1 MHAHKARVNVTD
13 AREVRVKLPSD
24 FPPGAA
30 EVTVTAD
37 VARGEDV
44 ALASGQRAAEEFEA
58 WLGGLLKRLP
68 KAPILPPEAMDRAQ
82 IYDE

>member
-13 AREVRVKLPSD
+13 AREVLVHLPSD
-24 FPPGAA
+24 FPRGEADVIVTAGAA
-30 EVTVTAD
+30 SGRD
-37 VARGEDV
+37 VSHPR
-44 ALASGQRAAEEFEA
+44 GQRAAEDFEA

-68 KAPILPPEAMDRAQ
+68 KAPVLPPEAMDRAH

>member
-13 AREVRVKLPSD
+13 AREVRLTLPSD
-24 FPPGAA
+24 FPPGDA
-30 EVTVTAD
+30 EVTVTAEAAPGRD
-37 VARGEDV
+37 K
-44 ALASGQRAAEEFEA
+44 ASPTGQRAAEEFEA

-68 KAPILPPEAMDRAQ
+68 TAPVLPPEAMDRVH

>member
-1 MHAHKARVNVTD
+1 VNVTD
-13 AREVRVKLPSD
+13 AREVHVTLPSD

-30 EVTVTAD
+30 EVTVTAQAPGRD
-37 VARGEDV
+37 TV
-44 ALASGQRAAEEFEA
+44 SPNGQRAAEGFEA

-68 KAPILPPEAMDRAQ
+68 KAPILPPEAMDRAH

>member
-1 MHAHKARVNVTD
+1 MLDPRLRLKDGLPLD
-13 AREVRVKLPSD
+13 APEYCGGRIPIRE
-24 FPPGAA
+24 G
-30 EVTVTAD
+30 TAD

-44 ALASGQRAAEEFEA
+44 ALPNGQRAAEEFEA

-68 KAPILPPEAMDRAQ
+68 KAPVLPPEAMDRAQ